1 MNIADFEDLLDR
13 LGEDISGWPVPQQ
26 QAAAEFLQSSAEA
39 RAALAQAK
47 LLRHALSAPPVRAE
61 AGLTERIMQA
71 LRRGDAAVPAESVPV
86 VQQPEITVAVTSP
99 PQTSSDGNR
108 QRVPEGALRSPPD
121 VAGGNER

>member
-26 QAAAEFLQSSAEA
+26 QAAAELLQSSPEA
-39 RAALAQAK
+39 CTALAQAR

-71 LRRGDAAVPAESVPV
+71 VRQGGADPAAAGPLVRE
-86 VQQPEITVAVTSP
+86 TT
-99 PQTSSDGNR
+99 TSSSDENTDDASKGSSR
-108 QRVPEGALRSPPD
+108 LPRG
-121 VAGGNER
+121 VAGGER